1 MQRIAT
7 ALPDVA
13 LVEPQV
19 FGDTRGYFMETYN
32 AREFERLGLPTRFVQ
47 DNQSGSQQGVLRG
60 LHYQLGRPQAKLV
73 RVVRGAVF
81 DVAVDL
87 RRGSPTFG
95 KWSGEVLSE
104 QNRRMQ
110 FIPEGFAHGFYVLS
124 EQAEFVYKCSEY
136 YAPEEERGL
145 IWNDPTV
152 AIAWPIPAGELPI
165 LSGKDV
171 RYPTLQEMPVQD
183 LPVYRNVDA

>member
-1 MQRIAT
+1 MRRIAT

-19 FGDTRGYFMETYN
+19 FGDPRGYFMETYN
-32 AREFERLGLPTRFVQ
+32 AREFARLGVESHFVQ

-73 RVVRGAVF
+73 RVVRGEVF

-95 KWSGEVLSE
+95 CWAGEILSE
-104 QNRRMQ
+104 QNRRML
-110 FIPEGFAHGFYVLS
+110 FIPEGFAHGFFVLS
-124 EQAEFVYKCSEY
+124 EQAEFAYKCSAY
-136 YAPEEERGL
+136 YAPEEERGV
-145 IWNDPTV
+145 IWNDPTL
-152 AIAWPIPAGELPI
+152 AIAWPIPAGVVPL
-165 LSGKDV
+165 LSSKDS
-171 RYPTLQEMPVQD
+171 RYPRLQEMAVED
-183 LPVYRNVDA
+183 LPVCRNVGG

>member
-19 FGDTRGYFMETYN
+19 FGDSRGYFMETYN
-32 AREFERLGLPTRFVQ
+32 AREFERLGLGSRFVQ

-73 RVVRGAVF
+73 RVVRGTVF

-95 KWSGEVLSE
+95 RWAGEILSE
-104 QNRRMQ
+104 QNRRMLYV
-110 FIPEGFAHGFYVLS
+110 PEGFAHGFYVLS
-124 EQAEFVYKCSEY
+124 EQAEFAYKCSEY

-145 IWNDPTV
+145 IWNDPTL
-152 AIAWPIPAGELPI
+152 AIAWPIPADAVPI
-165 LSGKDV
+165 LSGKDS
-171 RYPTLQEMPVQD
+171 RYPRLQEMPVED
-183 LPVYRNVDA
+183 LPVYRNVGG

>member
-1 MQRIAT
+1 MRRIAT

-19 FGDTRGYFMETYN
+19 FGDSRGYFMETYN
-32 AREFERLGLPTRFVQ
+32 AREFARLGVDSLFVQ
-47 DNQSGSQQGVLRG
+47 DNQSGSQQSVLRG

-73 RVVRGAVF
+73 RVVRGEVF

-95 KWSGEVLSE
+95 RWAGEILSE
-104 QNRRMQ
+104 QNRRML

-124 EQAEFVYKCSEY
+124 AQAEFVYKCSEY
-136 YAPEEERGL
+136 YAPEEERGV
-145 IWNDPTV
+145 IWNDPTL
-152 AIAWPIPAGELPI
+152 AIAWPIPAGVIPV
-165 LSGKDV
+165 LSGKDS
-171 RYPTLQEMPVQD
+171 RYPRLQEMAVED
-183 LPVYRNVDA
+183 LPVYQNVDA

>member
-1 MQRIAT
+1 MRRIAT

-19 FGDTRGYFMETYN
+19 FGDSRGYFMETYN
-32 AREFERLGLPTRFVQ
+32 AREFERLGVGSCFVQ
-47 DNQSGSQQGVLRG
+47 DNQSRSQQGVLRG

-73 RVVRGAVF
+73 RVVRGEVF

-95 KWSGEVLSE
+95 RWAGEILSE

-152 AIAWPIPAGELPI
+152 AIAWPIPAGVVPI
-165 LSGKDV
+165 LSGKDS
-171 RYPTLQEMPVQD
+171 RYPRLQEMPVED

>member
-7 ALPDVA
+7 ALPDVV

-19 FGDTRGYFMETYN
+19 FGDSRGYFMETYN
-32 AREFERLGLPTRFVQ
+32 AREFERLGLGSRFVQ

-95 KWSGEVLSE
+95 RWAGEILSE
-104 QNRRMQ
+104 QNRRMLYV
-110 FIPEGFAHGFYVLS
+110 PEGFAHGFYVLS
-124 EQAEFVYKCSEY
+124 EQAEFAYKCSEY

-145 IWNDPTV
+145 IWNDPTL
-152 AIAWPIPAGELPI
+152 AIAWPIPVGTVPI
-165 LSGKDV
+165 LSGKDS
-171 RYPTLQEMPVQD
+171 RYPRLQEMPVED
-183 LPVYRNVDA
+183 LPVYRNVGG

>member
-7 ALPDVA
+7 ALPDVV

-19 FGDTRGYFMETYN
+19 FGDSRGYFMETYN
-32 AREFERLGLPTRFVQ
+32 AREFERLGLGSRFVQ

-73 RVVRGAVF
+73 RVVRGTVF

-95 KWSGEVLSE
+95 RWAGEILSE
-104 QNRRMQ
+104 QNRRMLYV
-110 FIPEGFAHGFYVLS
+110 PEGFAHGFYVLS
-124 EQAEFVYKCSEY
+124 EQAEFAYKCSEY

-145 IWNDPTV
+145 IWNDPTL
-152 AIAWPIPAGELPI
+152 AIAWPIPADAVPI
-165 LSGKDV
+165 LSGKDS
-171 RYPTLQEMPVQD
+171 RYPRLQEMPVED
-183 LPVYRNVDA
+183 LPVYRNVGG

>member
-19 FGDTRGYFMETYN
+19 FGDSRGYFMETYN
-32 AREFERLGLPTRFVQ
+32 AREFERLGLGSRFVQ

-60 LHYQLGRPQAKLV
+60 LHYQRGRPQAKLV
-73 RVVRGAVF
+73 RVVRGTVF

-95 KWSGEVLSE
+95 RWAGEILSE
-104 QNRRMQ
+104 QNRRMLYV
-110 FIPEGFAHGFYVLS
+110 PEGFAHGFYVLS
-124 EQAEFVYKCSEY
+124 EQAEFAYKCSEY

-145 IWNDPTV
+145 IWNDPTL
-152 AIAWPIPAGELPI
+152 AIAWPIPADTVPI
-165 LSGKDV
+165 LSGKDS
-171 RYPTLQEMPVQD
+171 RYPRLQEMPVED
-183 LPVYRNVDA
+183 LPVYRNVGG